1 MSDFLSHVPG
11 KGKGKARAP
20 AAAATSTAE
29 VTVELPEAPPDPSL
43 ADLEASNPEY
53 CRLCRRAAIIA
64 ESTGFEDIIAMD
76 CVRRCGVD
84 RDGRAVFLFQPAQLP
99 EGVDLERV
107 TMYAIHVMHEHVVR
121 ERQPYTA
128 FWLCNNLYDSRLGF
142 FWFRRTYRMLPHAY
156 RKMLG
161 AVGVIHPTLQVR
173 AIFFLFSYFLKDS
186 FWEKLHYFDRV
197 EFLDELLDDKTQL
210 ALPKDVEYYER
221 IVEKE
226 ARDAFRSEGGAAAA
240 MYGGS
245 NLLAG
250 MGTGDDEPYDDADA
264 SLYAPK
270 TAGASGDAVRRPAA
284 GRRVIDDDADD

>member
-1 MSDFLSHVPG
+1 M
-11 KGKGKARAP
+11 
-20 AAAATSTAE
+20 
-29 VTVELPEAPPDPSL
+29 
-43 ADLEASNPEY
+43 
-53 CRLCRRAAIIA
+53 
-64 ESTGFEDIIAMD
+64 
-76 CVRRCGVD
+76 
-84 RDGRAVFLFQPAQLP
+84 
-99 EGVDLERV
+99 
-107 TMYAIHVMHEHVVR
+107 
-121 ERQPYTA
+121 
-128 FWLCNNLYDSRLGF
+128 
-142 FWFRRTYRMLPHAY
+142 
-156 RKMLG
+156 
-161 AVGVIHPTLQVR
+161 R

>member
-1 MSDFLSHVPG
+1 
-11 KGKGKARAP
+11 
-20 AAAATSTAE
+20 
-29 VTVELPEAPPDPSL
+29 
-43 ADLEASNPEY
+43 
-53 CRLCRRAAIIA
+53 
-64 ESTGFEDIIAMD
+64 
-76 CVRRCGVD
+76 
-84 RDGRAVFLFQPAQLP
+84 
-99 EGVDLERV
+99 
-107 TMYAIHVMHEHVVR
+107 MYAIHVMHEHVVR

-161 AVGVIHPTLQVR
+161 AVGVIHLTLQVR

-226 ARDAFRSEGGAAAA
+226 ARDAFRSEGGRRRRH
-240 MYGGS
+240 
-245 NLLAG
+245 
-250 MGTGDDEPYDDADA
+250 
-264 SLYAPK
+264 
-270 TAGASGDAVRRPAA
+270 VRRQQPPRRHGHRRRRALRRRRRVALRAEAGRRERRRRPPPAA